1 MSRHQY
7 RHGRTL
13 DAIELRGFTLMQAKN
28 TREGDTI
35 GFLQP
40 TFDYT
45 VEAVESAPL
54 DTIRHRA
61 KDDTMSCCYEP
72 GEWLYV
78 KRATSTVTGDSATV
92 LPTCDK

>member
-13 DAIELRGFTLMQAKN
+13 DALELRGFTLMQAKN

-54 DTIRHRA
+54 DTI
-61 KDDTMSCCYEP
+61 P
-72 GEWLYV
+72 
-78 KRATSTVTGDSATV
+78 VTGPKTTRCRAVTSRANGCTSSEPLQPQV
-92 LPTCDK
+92 RVPGVK